1 MVSSTL
7 HNTELHACMLSCF
20 SHVQLFV
27 TLWTVAHQAPL
38 SLEFSRQEHWSGFPC
53 PPPGIFATP
62 WTVAHQAPLSLVF
75 SRQEY
80 WSGLPCLPPGDLSDP
95 GTEPMSLMSP
105 AMAGGFFTT
114 STTWEALIKS
124 KQNKKKQFSFYLF

>member
-38 SLEFSRQEHWSGFPC
+38 SLEFSRQEHWSGLPL
-53 PPPGIFATP
+53 PPPGALP
-62 WTVAHQAPLSLVF
+62 NLGKEPRPLL
-75 SRQEY
+75 
-80 WSGLPCLPPGDLSDP
+80 
-95 GTEPMSLMSP
+95 SP
-105 AMAGGFFTT
+105 ALVGGFFAT
-114 STTWEALIKS
+114 SATWEAQLHPKS
-124 KQNKKKQFSFYLF
+124 PSIIFMSVLQYCLMLNY